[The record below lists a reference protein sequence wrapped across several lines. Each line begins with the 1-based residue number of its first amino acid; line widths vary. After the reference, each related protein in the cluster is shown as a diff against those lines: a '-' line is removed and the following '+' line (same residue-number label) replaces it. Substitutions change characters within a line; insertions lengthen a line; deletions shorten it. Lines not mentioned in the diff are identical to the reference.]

1 MKALK
6 ILKKSQKIISLLRLQ
21 KWFKDTDWSVVQPSE
36 ETLNSKHHS
45 DREVAGALRRPIGGQ
60 SEAKNSREIYKMVR
74 AAGLEPAR
82 S

>member
-1 MKALK
+1 MKALNS
-6 ILKKSQKIISLLRLQ
+6 LEKSQKIISLLRLQ